1 MDEQQESHW
10 QAMLDRH
17 TKDLHR
23 NVTAACEALLRR
35 VLVLERNQARQA
47 VEIDRLWTEAAGL
60 DELLALVSG
69 RISRLE
75 KDKEGC

>member
-17 TKDLHR
+17 TKDLHT
-23 NVTAACEALLRR
+23 NLTAACEALLRR
-35 VLVLERNQARQA
+35 VLVLERNQATQA
-47 VEIDRLWTEAAGL
+47 MEIERLREQMARGHRLFAF
-60 DELLALVSG
+60 ANR
-69 RISRLE
+69 RISALE